1 MICRP
6 MAIVDQDEEAEV
18 LEYAHED
25 FKADKEVVLAA
36 VEQDGRAL
44 YHASAELK
52 KDKEIMMEVQNAVS
66 PSPEQIEGFLDP
78 DAKGAIFMVNLLSFR
93 EWAEYEDYR
102 DTNLSG
108 KEAYQ
113 IYAAGVAKVITRVGG
128 YIGFG
133 ADVKRLMLGEVET
146 LWEQVAIAMYPS
158 RAAML
163 EMIQMPEYAEISV
176 HRTAGLA
183 GQLNIETV
191 APTGAW
197 LST

>member
-1 MICRP
+1 
-6 MAIVDQDEEAEV
+6 
-18 LEYAHED
+18 
-25 FKADKEVVLAA
+25 
-36 VEQDGRAL
+36 
-44 YHASAELK
+44 
-52 KDKEIMMEVQNAVS
+52 MEVTNAVS
-66 PSPEQIEGFLDP
+66 PSQAQLEGFLDP
-78 DAKGAIFMVNLLSFR
+78 DAKGPIYMLNLLSFK
-93 EWAEYEDYR
+93 EKAEYADGRE
-102 DTNLSG
+102 TTLSG

-113 IYAAGVAKVITRVGG
+113 IYAAGVSEVIKQVGG
-128 YIGFG
+128 HLGFG
-133 ADVKRLMLGEVET
+133 ADIERLMLGEVET
-146 LWEQVAIAMYPS
+146 LWDQVAIAMYPS